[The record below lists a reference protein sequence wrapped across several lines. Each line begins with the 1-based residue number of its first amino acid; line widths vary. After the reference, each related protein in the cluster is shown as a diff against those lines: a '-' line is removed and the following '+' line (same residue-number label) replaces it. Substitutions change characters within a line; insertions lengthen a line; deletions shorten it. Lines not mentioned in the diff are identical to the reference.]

1 MHAMLV
7 VKKKIKMHL
16 SLFGAR
22 VCHCCD
28 KFSSE
33 EHNQVLQ
40 VNQKINIWPIP
51 LFIPASPPSPGRIY
65 TVEHP
70 RYQRFDRAL
79 VENRMLRP
87 LTPSRPL

>member
-1 MHAMLV
+1 MLFV
-7 VKKKIKMHL
+7 KMHL

-22 VCHCCD
+22 VCRCCD

-33 EHNQVLQ
+33 KHNQVLQ

-51 LFIPASPPSPGRIY
+51 LIIPASPPSPRRIY
-65 TVEHP
+65 TVEHH
-70 RYQRFDRAL
+70 RYQLFDLAL

-87 LTPSRPL
+87 LTPSRLL